1 MWCYIWILKSVLNI
15 NLKNNQCK
23 LTSLSYTNARRIL
36 KTLPS
41 EYVLLLKGIKSQE
54 RLGNIA
60 ITLLRFLIILNPEK
74 FQLMMEEVK
83 SLIFILPSEMQ
94 QARITG

>member
-1 MWCYIWILKSVLNI
+1 MQINFFILY
-15 NLKNNQCK
+15 Q
-23 LTSLSYTNARRIL
+23 ARRIL

-60 ITLLRFLIILNPEK
+60 ITLLRFFDHFKPRKVSINDGGSKVIDFYTAK
-74 FQLMMEEVK
+74 
-83 SLIFILPSEMQ
+83 
-94 QARITG
+94 

>member
-1 MWCYIWILKSVLNI
+1 MQINFFILY
-15 NLKNNQCK
+15 Q
-23 LTSLSYTNARRIL
+23 ARRIL

-54 RLGNIA
+54 RLGNTA